1 MIATS
6 TIALAIMAGIFVYMG
21 INANSEPDKFNFLRL
36 IFITLGLLLIMTF
49 FLLQGGLYSAYTV
62 YLPTNSTAVM
72 TYENQGT
79 INGLSQIYYGWA
91 MAMAFVI
98 LIYITIEIIVYRIV
112 AMAFRKA
119 QKETGRIG
127 R

>member
-1 MIATS
+1 
-6 TIALAIMAGIFVYMG
+6 
-21 INANSEPDKFNFLRL
+21 
-36 IFITLGLLLIMTF
+36 
-49 FLLQGGLYSAYTV
+49 
-62 YLPTNSTAVM
+62 M